1 MTDTA
6 NQRYAH
12 SGTPEDLFNAVLHM
26 HVKDGSVNYAA
37 LRNDPGLREYCDI
50 LSQTGPQ
57 FIADPKAQL
66 AFWINV
72 YNAYTLK
79 VICDEQP
86 VRSISE
92 LHAGGLVVGTL
103 LQKTVWDKQ
112 IIAIKGTKYSLN
124 EIEHKILRRIYKEP
138 RIHFALVCG
147 ARGCPVLRTEAYTA
161 ALLDNQLTD
170 QAKRFMTDNLKNS
183 IDANKKE
190 LTLSKIFDW
199 YREDFGGDDVKLLLY
214 LARFLP
220 PDSAQSIIAD
230 PGAWSIRYREYDWT
244 LNKQ

>member
-92 LHAGGLVVGTL
+92 RLSTSSLVKDPSISPRSRIAELMEATSFTL
-103 LQKTVWDKQ
+103 PPST
-112 IIAIKGTKYSLN
+112 IAI
-124 EIEHKILRRIYKEP
+124 EP
-138 RIHFALVCG
+138 GVAESFECV
-147 ARGCPVLRTEAYTA
+147 
-161 ALLDNQLTD
+161 
-170 QAKRFMTDNLKNS
+170 
-183 IDANKKE
+183 
-190 LTLSKIFDW
+190 
-199 YREDFGGDDVKLLLY
+199 DVY
-214 LARFLP
+214 L
-220 PDSAQSIIAD
+220 
-230 PGAWSIRYREYDWT
+230 
-244 LNKQ
+244 